1 MIKVTADYNKKSA
14 ETAMSGRTDELIY
27 EFAMTVRSISNT
39 LIGSQPKSEGRE
51 AMRKILPELAS
62 DAINGNIMMDVA
74 EVSFHASN
82 D

>member
-27 EFAMTVRSISNT
+27 EFAMTVRSISNG
-39 LIGSQPKSEGRE
+39 LINSQPEDKQD
-51 AMRKILPELAS
+51 AMRHILTGIAK
-62 DAINGNIMMDVA
+62 DAIAGDIMQNIT
-74 EVSFHASN
+74 EVCFHAPN